1 MKPHHA
7 RDPVPPSSLRTFH
20 VAQFPSPR
28 PPVEC
33 ELLEVGVPVPCS
45 PPHPSCSAVCQVG
58 TDTALLNKR
67 VNGFSTSRRST
78 GEIAAV
84 ISQGTGA
91 TMRYKIRSSDNK
103 TPSSAYCG
111 GPRHLLLPAQ
121 KPGRHAESSGT
132 PWMTGK
138 RRGLPSPPGL
148 LIRLPPKG
156 WGR

>member
-1 MKPHHA
+1 MGSHRPGSPCPQVCLKPHHSQ
-7 RDPVPPSSLRTFH
+7 DPVPPSSSRTFH

-28 PPVEC
+28 SPVEC

-67 VNGFSTSRRST
+67 VNGFSTSKRST

-91 TMRYKIRSSDNK
+91 TTRYKIRSSDNK
-103 TPSSAYCG
+103 IPSSACYG
-111 GPRHLLLPAQ
+111 GLRHLLLRAR

-138 RRGLPSPPGL
+138 
-148 LIRLPPKG
+148 
-156 WGR
+156 